1 MMGKYEKELASI
13 GLHGT
18 GNIGGLGVIGKHI
31 DAEIEEKDREIDRQ
45 KLIRNTIVGELNAV
59 DRQLSDLRAKALKL
73 ADAVEEFFSMKKS
86 LVFQIFNEADD
97 MEQLAFLEQATAE
110 IFEKMETIARELKE
124 EA

>member
-1 MMGKYEKELASI
+1 MGKYEKELASI